1 MNKSNGG
8 KQQKQKDMIVPN
20 NAPAI
25 HMCGHMQKMMT
36 DSDEMKGLKDVLEE
50 RGFSV
55 SKMWAKCLP
64 VCPFENT
71 DCCMVCLLSHQGD
84 CHAPSW
90 LDPGEPSHTRIHLT
104 MDHDSTQLN
113 ASPRMGN
120 VEYSLTWTSP
130 TSTDISRQA
139 GMACCKR
146 DKWGRAAPKSQLRM
160 YKARPSQMGT
170 SNS

>member
-1 MNKSNGG
+1 
-8 KQQKQKDMIVPN
+8 
-20 NAPAI
+20 
-25 HMCGHMQKMMT
+25 
-36 DSDEMKGLKDVLEE
+36 
-50 RGFSV
+50 
-55 SKMWAKCLP
+55 MWAKCLP

-90 LDPGEPSHTRIHLT
+90 LDLGELSHTRIHLT

-130 TSTDISRQA
+130 TLTDISGQA
-139 GMACCKR
+139 GMVRCRR
-146 DKWGRAAPKSQLRM
+146 DNNPPHESFVESDSRARMSYHNHPKSRLH
-160 YKARPSQMGT
+160 SIT
-170 SNS
+170 